1 MVTRYRPL
9 SAARTAEKRALQ
21 RLFIVKSAMA
31 VHHRRIDVE
40 YQRRVRVVEE
50 REHRVLELL
59 TVGEGV
65 LHIIVQIVVLVPF

>member
-1 MVTRYRPL
+1 
-9 SAARTAEKRALQ
+9 
-21 RLFIVKSAMA
+21 MA